1 MQRLLL
7 ILGLAA
13 FCARGADCP
22 PNIVI
27 VLCDDLGY
35 GDLACYGNKIVKTPN
50 LDRGD

>member
-13 FCARGADCP
+13 FCARGADRP

-35 GDLACYGNKIVKTPN
+35 GVLACYGNKIV
-50 LDRGD
+50 